1 MRAGVIMDSEETT
14 NHRTRVAAM
23 RREKTRARLL
33 ESALLVFSRKG
44 PHAVIE
50 DVIAQAGMARG
61 SFYNYFRTN
70 EELLDAVAGE
80 INEELLRI
88 IDPLVQRYADPAE
101 RIACGAR
108 LVLHA
113 VERFP
118 LIGTFMARLP
128 FLTANGSLLSL
139 GFVDRDV
146 GLGIAAGRFR
156 GITRRVAANVVLGV
170 MLSAAYST
178 ARESMDSGY
187 LDGSVR
193 AILRALGVRE
203 NEAARLAA
211 QPLPAFELPA
221 SSLLRRTQMPQC

>member
-1 MRAGVIMDSEETT
+1 MNSEDTT

-23 RREKTRARLL
+23 RREKTRAKLL

-70 EELLDAVAGE
+70 EELLDAVACE

-88 IDPLVQRYADPAE
+88 IDPVVQRFPDPAE

-108 LVLHA
+108 LVLYA

-118 LIGTFMARLP
+118 LIGTFMTRLP
-128 FLTANGSLLSL
+128 FLTANGSLLAL

-146 GLGIAAGRFR
+146 ALGIATGRFR
-156 GITRRVAANVVLGV
+156 NIAPRVAVDVVFGV
-170 MLSAAYST
+170 MINAAYTT
-178 ARESMDSGY
+178 ARESMDSSY
-187 LDGSVR
+187 IDGNVR
-193 AILRALGVRE
+193 AMLRALGVPE
-203 NEAARLAA
+203 EESARLAA
-211 QPLPAFELPA
+211 RPLPPFELPA
-221 SSLLRRTQMPQC
+221 TSILRRTEMPQC